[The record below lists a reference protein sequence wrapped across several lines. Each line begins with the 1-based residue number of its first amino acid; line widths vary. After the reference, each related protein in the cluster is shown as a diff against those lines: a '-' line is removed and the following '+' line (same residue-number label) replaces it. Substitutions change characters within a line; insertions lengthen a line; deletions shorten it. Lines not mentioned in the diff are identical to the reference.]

1 MRKLSKTRRYII
13 RICELIC
20 FISWLNGAIMF
31 ITVFVYYGGSPTSN
45 QEGPIN
51 NKGEYVLE
59 SHGRKTVV
67 TQSQFEFITNYF
79 VVGMFSLI
87 FGVPIGLIP
96 YLLDPDYEIRPSRM
110 EKIFRSNIDFKS
122 IIKYLKK

>member
-13 RICELIC
+13 GICELIF
-20 FISWLNGAIMF
+20 FIAWLNGAIMF

-87 FGVPIGLIP
+87 FGALVGIIAPI
-96 YLLDPDYEIRPSRM
+96 LDPDYHTRPGRINDM
-110 EKIFRSNIDFKS
+110 LQSNINFKS